1 MPRKSRPGPQS
12 RYDMQCA
19 RHAAHQ
25 AKYRRSLEDQK
36 APDREDFGRAALTIF
51 LDILAKRPDT
61 RGVDR
66 LRARLIGELT
76 SVGFAERRRFSNT
89 SRE

>member
-1 MPRKSRPGPQS
+1 
-12 RYDMQCA
+12 
-19 RHAAHQ
+19 
-25 AKYRRSLEDQK
+25 
-36 APDREDFGRAALTIF
+36 LTIF